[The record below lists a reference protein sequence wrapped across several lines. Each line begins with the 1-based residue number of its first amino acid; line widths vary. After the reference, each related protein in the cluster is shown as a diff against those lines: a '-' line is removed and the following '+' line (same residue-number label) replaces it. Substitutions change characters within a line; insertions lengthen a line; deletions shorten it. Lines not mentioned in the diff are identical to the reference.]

1 LREIQAQDITKK
13 VKELFLKA
21 NYETAED
28 ILETLEEFKKK
39 ESSPTGQSV
48 LEQIM
53 KNNAIAKKEQVAI
66 CQDTGVGIVFIDY
79 GQEVH
84 VVGGNLTDAVNEG
97 VRQAYKDGYLRKSV
111 VNERFLNVKIRETTH
126 PPLSTR
132 RSCPAK
138 LLRLK

>member
-1 LREIQAQDITKK
+1 MREIQAQDITKK

-66 CQDTGVGIVFIDY
+66 CQDTGVGCVMI
-79 GQEVH
+79 
-84 VVGGNLTDAVNEG
+84 TDKKSCRRRKCDRSVNEG

-111 VNERFLNVKIRETTH
+111 VNSRFLNVKIRETT
-126 PPLSTR
+126 PAVSTR
-132 RSCPAK
+132 RSCPAET
-138 LLRLK
+138 LRLSEC